1 MFANQVAIF
10 ASLLKLGIEYAISFA
25 ESFMAALSEVAVT
38 PVAFIRAITAAYHR
52 YDKDPEPALRRARL
66 TPEFLLNPAHR
77 VTGWQMQTLF
87 GIAIKELDDEALGW
101 FSRRLPWGSYGMLCR
116 ASLTSP
122 TLEVALKRWCRHHQL
137 LADDINLRFRVER
150 EMAAVTIEVNQDLGD
165 RTEFCVATLFRY
177 LLGYAC
183 WLINSRISLLETRF
197 PFPTPDHLTVYQT
210 LFPGPLHFDAP
221 VAKLSFDAQYAVLS
235 VRRDDRAL
243 NKMLQQALPLTM
255 FPYRRDRLLVQRV
268 RELLRARPD
277 NSHTGES
284 LARELYVSSRT
295 LHRQLQEE
303 GASLQAL
310 KDEVRRER
318 AVELLHRTAKPI
330 KQVARAVGFGNE
342 KSFSRAFKQWT
353 GVSPEAFRESGQHF
367 SP

>member
-1 MFANQVAIF
+1 MVI
-10 ASLLKLGIEYAISFA
+10 ASV
-25 ESFMAALSEVAVT
+25 SEVAVT

-52 YDKDPEPALRRARL
+52 YGKDSEPALRRARL
-66 TPEFLLNPAHR
+66 TPEFLLNPANR

-116 ASLTSP
+116 ASLSSP
-122 TLEVALKRWCRHHQL
+122 TLEVALKRWCRHHRL
-137 LADDINLRFRVER
+137 LADDISLHF
-150 EMAAVTIEVNQDLGD
+150 AVTPTAAAITIEIHQDLGE
-165 RTEFCVATLFRY
+165 RAEFCFATLFRY
-177 LLGYAC
+177 MFGYAC
-183 WLINSRISLLETRF
+183 WLINSRIPLLETGF
-197 PFPTPDHLTVYQT
+197 PFAAPEHLSVYQT
-210 LFPGPLHFDAP
+210 LFPGPLHFGAP
-221 VAKLSFDAQYAVLS
+221 QASLSFAPQYAALS

-268 RELLRARPD
+268 RELLKVRPD
-277 NSHTGES
+277 TGYTGES
-284 LARELYVSSRT
+284 LARELHVSPRT

-330 KQVARAVGFGNE
+330 KQIARAVGFGNE
-342 KSFSRAFKQWT
+342 KSFSRAFKHWT
-353 GVSPEAFRESGQHF
+353 GVAPEIFRENGRHF
-367 SP
+367 GA